1 MRGVD
6 GQNKKA
12 QLNPQ
17 DVGTKPEPKG
27 LMVALELMELGIA
40 LARQR
45 ISRLNPGAS
54 PEVIQDKVNEW
65 ICTPRSG
72 PSDEVFK

>member
-1 MRGVD
+1 
-6 GQNKKA
+6 
-12 QLNPQ
+12 
-17 DVGTKPEPKG
+17 
-27 LMVALELMELGIA
+27 MVALELMELGIA